1 MNLYPK
7 IYHQS
12 VKDITI
18 KELKDNNIKGL
29 ILDVD
34 NTLIDYDKNMPDGIK
49 EWFENIKKENI
60 KGIIL
65 SNSNKEEK
73 VKNVAK
79 ILGIEY
85 INFAMKPFK
94 SGFKRAKE
102 KLELDEANIAVVG
115 DQIFT
120 DVIGANRCKMFPIL
134 VEPINEKD
142 IIITRIKRPIENMI
156 IKKFLQKRGK

>member
-73 VKNVAK
+73 VK
-79 ILGIEY
+79 
-85 INFAMKPFK
+85 
-94 SGFKRAKE
+94 
-102 KLELDEANIAVVG
+102 
-115 DQIFT
+115 
-120 DVIGANRCKMFPIL
+120 
-134 VEPINEKD
+134 
-142 IIITRIKRPIENMI
+142 
-156 IKKFLQKRGK
+156 

>member
-1 MNLYPK
+1 
-7 IYHQS
+7 
-12 VKDITI
+12 
-18 KELKDNNIKGL
+18 
-29 ILDVD
+29 
-34 NTLIDYDKNMPDGIK
+34 
-49 EWFENIKKENI
+49 
-60 KGIIL
+60 
-65 SNSNKEEK
+65 
-73 VKNVAK
+73 
-79 ILGIEY
+79 
-85 INFAMKPFK
+85 MKPFK

-134 VEPINEKD
+134 VEPINKKD